1 MNIKKL
7 QSIAIILT
15 MSIGLFSCSKESA
28 SSEES
33 VQEVYLKFKNISNNK
48 DKVLY
53 SNWLKSQFPTSSL
66 NNTEFFNLPLIQNKF
81 LDLDKD
87 LVLVYGKRNNIF
99 NLPVTIPASLESYAV
114 ELISGPMG
122 TTTRLRVSSLDL
134 SPLQDIFF
142 RSTAEAQF
150 RVIIIPGE
158 KLLSLKSETAV
169 NFEKMTYLE
178 LSRYFGLPE

>member
-1 MNIKKL
+1 MKFTKRFF
-7 QSIAIILT
+7 SI
-15 MSIGLFSCSKESA
+15 LFIASLMMACSKESD
-28 SSEES
+28 SLEEPLQS
-33 VQEVYLKFKNISNNK
+33 TYLKFAKASNNK

-53 SNWLKSQFPTSSL
+53 SDWLKSQFPTSSS

-87 LVLVYGKRNNIF
+87 LMLVYGKRNSIF

-114 ELISGPMG
+114 ELLPGPIG

-134 SPLQDIFF
+134 SQLQDIFF

-158 KLLSLKSETAV
+158 KLLSIKSKSLV
-169 NFEKMTYLE
+169 NFEKMTYE
-178 LSRYFGLPE
+178 EIATYFRISE